1 MVLPTVLNWL
11 PWISL
16 FDALDDQNVACR
28 GERCWMTVTNEA
40 AAVKVLF
47 TNYYFKRGE
56 EGLQEFIALLPF
68 SERLLSRR
76 TRAQFSHS
84 TRLSLT
90 HAHSIITTS
99 VSRPTSKAYISQLST
114 GPLCPRNSPL
124 SLTQRASASLSP
136 VSSPTELRPQTLCSP
151 SPLTH
156 SNHHHHD
163 HLNRRPPRLPLP
175 HPTRLLRC
183 PDRRTP

>member
-47 TNYYFKRGE
+47 TRFYFKREE

-68 SERLLSRR
+68 GEGLLSRR
-76 TRAQFSHS
+76 TRAPFSHS
-84 TRLSLT
+84 RLCLSPSLT
-90 HAHSIITTS
+90 HAHSTATTS
-99 VSRPTSKAYISQLST
+99 LSKPTSKACISQPST
-114 GPLCPRNSPL
+114 GSLHHFVHKQTTE
-124 SLTQRASASLSP
+124 LTQPASTSLSF
-136 VSSPTELRPQTLCSP
+136 VFVADRAP
-151 SPLTH
+151 STDTVQPFA
-156 SNHHHHD
+156 
-163 HLNRRPPRLPLP
+163 P
-175 HPTRLLRC
+175 HPLQRS
-183 PDRRTP
+183 PP